1 MMENYSLS
9 DIKAVTG
16 GESGFG
22 GGNAWFLIILFLFLF
37 NGNGFGGRREDAVSQ
52 EILSNQHFNAL
63 DARMT
68 ALGNGICDSTYAITQ
83 AVTAEGRATQTAISA
98 LAAKIDANEIQNL
111 RDKVADLQL
120 QTSQCRQNEYL
131 VGKLTPPCPVPA
143 YLTCSPY
150 QSYNPCGGCGNG
162 F

>member
-1 MMENYSLS
+1 MENYSLS
-9 DIKAVTG
+9 DIRAATG
-16 GESGFG
+16 DGMDGFG
-22 GGNAWFLIILFLFLF
+22 GGGAWFLIILFLFMF
-37 NGNGFGGRREDAVSQ
+37 GMGGNGFGGRREDAVSY

-63 DARMT
+63 DNRIT
-68 ALGNGICDSTYAITQ
+68 NITNGICDSTYAITN
-83 AVTAEGRATQTAISA
+83 AITAEGRATQTAISA

-143 YLTCSPY
+143 YVVQSPY
-150 QSYNPCGGCGNG
+150 CCNPCGYNG